1 MTAAGY
7 SPDSA
12 STGRG
17 RWHAPVADGPLHAT
31 VTVPGSKSLT
41 NRELVLASLADGP
54 SRLIAP
60 LHSDDSARMIDALR
74 ALGVGIEL
82 VPGTGTYGDDIEVT
96 PVWPL
101 RGETEVD
108 CGQAGTVMRFV
119 AGLCGFAVGDVT
131 MTAHES
137 ALHRPMGAMITALRD
152 VGVDIDDGGH
162 WALPFTVR
170 GHGHV
175 RGGEVTIDASASS
188 QFVSGLLLAAPRF
201 DVGLHLVHAGA
212 RLPSIPHID
221 MTVEALAHRGVHV
234 ERPAV
239 GEWIVPA
246 GPLRG
251 KDVAIEPDLSNAAPF
266 LAAAMIAGGSVAV
279 TGWPAHSTQP
289 GAMLTDILSLMGAR
303 VVRRGGALTV
313 TAGAGIQGVD
323 LDLSAAGELTPTIF
337 ALAAFADSP
346 STLHGIGHI
355 RGHETDRIAAL
366 VAELRA
372 LGGEA
377 DELPD
382 GLRIVPR
389 PLRGGTWHAHH
400 DHRMATTGALIG
412 LAVPGVE
419 VDDIGTTAKTMPEFP
434 QIWQRMLDGE
444 HAKPARPRA
453 AASGD
458 AAGEAAEGG
467 RPEETMRA
475 S

>member
-1 MTAAGY
+1 MTGDGY
-7 SPDSA
+7 SQTSKPSGRA
-12 STGRG
+12 S
-17 RWHAPVADGPLHAT
+17 WQAPVAAGPLHAT

-41 NRELVLASLADGP
+41 NRELILAALADAP
-54 SRLIAP
+54 SRLLSP
-60 LHSDDSARMIDALR
+60 LHSDDSARMIEALR
-74 ALGVGIEL
+74 ALGVGIEF
-82 VPGTGTYGDDIEVT
+82 VEGAGPYGDDIEVT

-101 RGETEVD
+101 RGDTEVD

-119 AGLCGFAVGDVT
+119 AGLGGFARGDVT
-131 MTAHES
+131 LTAHES

-162 WALPFTVR
+162 WALPFIVR

-188 QFVSGLLLAAPRF
+188 QFVSGLLLSAPRF

-234 ERPAV
+234 ERPGV

-246 GPLRG
+246 GPIRG
-251 KDVAIEPDLSNAAPF
+251 KDVSIEPDLSNAAPF
-266 LAAAMIAGGSVAV
+266 LAAAMIVGGSVSV

-366 VAELRA
+366 VAELRG
-372 LGGEA
+372 LGGDAE
-377 DELPD
+377 ELPD
-382 GLRIVPR
+382 GIRITPR
-389 PLRGGTWHAHH
+389 PLQGGMWHAYH

-412 LAVPGVE
+412 LAVAGVE

-434 QIWQRMLDGE
+434 QIWQRMLEG
-444 HAKPARPRA
+444 
-453 AASGD
+453 GV
-458 AAGEAAEGG
+458 AEGG
-467 RPEETMRA
+467 VSEETMRA

>member
-1 MTAAGY
+1 MTADGY
-7 SPDSA
+7 SPASA
-12 STGRG
+12 PAARG
-17 RWHAPVADGPLHAT
+17 PWRAPVATRPLHAT

-41 NRELVLASLADGP
+41 NRELILAALADGP

-60 LHSDDSARMIDALR
+60 LHSDDSARMVEALR

-82 VPGTGTYGDDIEVT
+82 EPREGGLGDDIVVT

-101 RGETEVD
+101 RGSTEID

-119 AGLCGFAVGDVT
+119 AALGGFARGDVT

-137 ALHRPMGAMITALRD
+137 ALHRPMGAMITALREI
-152 VGVDIDDGGH
+152 GVDIDDGAR
-162 WALPFTVR
+162 WTLPFIVR

-201 DVGLHLVHAGA
+201 DVGLHLVHSGE

-221 MTVEALAHRGVHV
+221 MTVESLAHRGIHV
-234 ERPAV
+234 ERPAP
-239 GEWIVPA
+239 GEWIVPP
-246 GPLRG
+246 GSLRG
-251 KDVAIEPDLSNAAPF
+251 KDIAIEPDLSNAAPF

-289 GAMLTDILSLMGAR
+289 GAMLTDILALMGAR

-313 TAGAGIQGVD
+313 TAGSGIHGVD

-337 ALAAFADSP
+337 ALAAFADAP

-366 VAELRA
+366 VGELRA

-377 DELPD
+377 EELAD
-382 GLRIVPR
+382 GIRIVPR
-389 PLRGGTWHAHH
+389 PLHGGRWRAHH
-400 DHRMATTGALIG
+400 DHRLATTGALVG
-412 LAVPGVE
+412 LVVPGVE

-434 QIWQRMLDGE
+434 QLWQRMLDAGDTPGSV
-444 HAKPARPRA
+444 PAEA
-453 AASGD
+453 MQAS
-458 AAGEAAEGG
+458 
-467 RPEETMRA
+467 
-475 S
+475 

>member
-1 MTAAGY
+1 MTADGY
-7 SPDSA
+7 SPSPA
-12 STGRG
+12 STPRG
-17 RWHAPVADGPLHAT
+17 AWSAPVAAGPLHAT

-41 NRELVLASLADGP
+41 NRELILAALADAP
-54 SRLIAP
+54 SRLTAP
-60 LHSDDSARMIDALR
+60 LHSDDSRRMVEALT
-74 ALGVGIEL
+74 ALGVGIEHQ
-82 VPGTGTYGDDIEVT
+82 PGAGRFGDDLLVT
-96 PVWPL
+96 PAWPL
-101 RGETEVD
+101 RGGGTVD

-119 AGLCGFAVGDVT
+119 AALAGFADGDVT
-131 MTAHES
+131 LTAHET

-162 WALPFTVR
+162 WALPFSVR

-175 RGGEVTIDASASS
+175 RGGEVVIDASQSS

-201 DVGLHLVHAGA
+201 DVGLHLVHQGE

-221 MTVEALAHRGVHV
+221 MTVEALGHRGVHV
-234 ERPAV
+234 ERPAPN
-239 GEWIVPA
+239 EWVVPA
-246 GPLRG
+246 GPVRG
-251 KDVAIEPDLSNAAPF
+251 KDIAIEPDLSNAAPF
-266 LAAAMIAGGSVAV
+266 LAAAMVVGGSVSV

-289 GAMLTDILSLMGAR
+289 GHMLGDILSIMGAR

-313 TAGAGIQGVD
+313 TAGAGGIQGVD

-337 ALAAFADSP
+337 ALAAFADAP

-366 VAELRA
+366 VGELRA

-377 DELPD
+377 HELAD
-382 GLRIVPR
+382 GIRIVPQ
-389 PLRGGTWHAHH
+389 PLHGGRWRAHH

-419 VDDIGTTAKTMPEFP
+419 VDDITTTTKTMPDFAEL
-434 QIWQRMLDGE
+434 WVRMLTG
-444 HAKPARPRA
+444 
-453 AASGD
+453 GD
-458 AAGEAAEGG
+458 AAALHPEAM
-467 RPEETMRA
+467 TA

>member
-1 MTAAGY
+1 MTADGY
-7 SPDSA
+7 SPDLA
-12 STGRG
+12 PAARG
-17 RWHAPVADGPLHAT
+17 PWRAPVAPRALRAT

-41 NRELVLASLADGP
+41 NRELILASLADAP

-60 LHSDDSARMIDALR
+60 LHSDDSDRMMQALR
-74 ALGVGIEL
+74 ALGVDIVLE
-82 VPGTGTYGDDIEVT
+82 PGTGPYGDDIVVT

-101 RGETEVD
+101 RGATEID

-119 AGLCGFAVGDVT
+119 AALGGFAKGDVT
-131 MTAHES
+131 LTAHDS

-162 WALPFTVR
+162 WALPFIVR

-188 QFVSGLLLAAPRF
+188 QFVSGLLLAAARF
-201 DVGLHLVHAGA
+201 DVGLHLVHAGG

-221 MTVEALAHRGVHV
+221 MTVEALGHRGVHV
-234 ERPAV
+234 ERPGV

-246 GPLRG
+246 GPIRG

-266 LAAAMIAGGSVAV
+266 LAAAMIAGGSVSV

-289 GAMLTDILSLMGAR
+289 GAMLSDILTLMGAR

-313 TAGAGIQGVD
+313 TAGPNGIQGVD

-337 ALAAFADSP
+337 ALAAFAEGP
-346 STLHGIGHI
+346 TTLYGIGHI

-366 VAELRA
+366 VSELRA
-372 LGGEA
+372 LGGQA

-382 GLRIVPR
+382 GIRIVPTV
-389 PLRGGTWHAHH
+389 LKGGRWRAHH
-400 DHRMATTGALIG
+400 DHRLATTGALVG
-412 LAVPGVE
+412 LAVPGIE
-419 VDDIGTTAKTMPEFP
+419 IDDIGTTAKTMPEFP
-434 QIWQRMLDGE
+434 ELWRRMLDNGSDG
-444 HAKPARPRA
+444 AT
-453 AASGD
+453 S
-458 AAGEAAEGG
+458 
-467 RPEETMRA
+467 RPEAMQA